1 MSTIRTLTVSTNETP
16 DQISDD
22 DLTVDAPLDEDEA
35 WRMAQRRKNERRA
48 QHRIRVADRAR
59 VDPHDLN
66 REFDNV
72 ADPIFDT
79 PIGAMAEA
87 TIRLMQMPRNA
98 ETECIIQCT
107 RNAVT

>member
-22 DLTVDAPLDEDEA
+22 DLTVNAPLDEDEA
-35 WRMAQRRKNERRA
+35 WRTAQRRENEWRT
-48 QHRIRVADRAR
+48 QHRIRAANRAR
-59 VDPHDLN
+59 VDPCDLN
-66 REFDNV
+66 REFSNV

-87 TIRLMQMPRNA
+87 IIRLM
-98 ETECIIQCT
+98 
-107 RNAVT
+107 